1 MSAAPRAGGG
11 PGSRVVVEPWDPS
24 YGSPVAGSAFGPDAE
39 PEGTVDV
46 SREVDPSAWTPRTP
60 GRGPATTVVV
70 VDGVRRVD
78 ARLWVTDDRGTHA
91 GLAGSC
97 AAGTVVC
104 GPDGARL
111 GTVAV
116 RRLLVAPADVA
127 PIHVAG
133 APYEP
138 HTVPDDD
145 PDGLVAAVQD
155 RMREL
160 EAEVV
165 ADTTGAELV
174 LVDGPLRGRTA
185 VENAVG
191 YVKTHR
197 VAYLPPVV
205 ADVVAD
211 LSPGQRT
218 PLFLTRTSWARWSCY
233 VRLPHA
239 DGHPWAGV
247 VRIELPAT
255 LDTAAAVE
263 RADLVAATLPR
274 LASTPHRDPRA
285 PQNLLPIGGLEQAL
299 RRRLGDPALLYR
311 ALRSALR

>member
-1 MSAAPRAGGG
+1 V
-11 PGSRVVVEPWDPS
+11 SRVVVEPWDPS
-24 YGSPVAGSAFGPDAE
+24 YGSPVAGAAFGPDAE

-46 SREVDPSAWTPRTP
+46 SREVDPSAWAPR
-60 GRGPATTVVV
+60 RPAVTAAGTVVV

-78 ARLWVTDDRGTHA
+78 ARLWVTDERGVHA

-104 GPDGARL
+104 GPGAARVE
-111 GTVAV
+111 TVAV

-127 PIHVAG
+127 PIQVAG

-145 PDGLVAAVQD
+145 PEALVGAVQD
-155 RMREL
+155 RMRTL

-165 ADTTGAELV
+165 ARTTGADLV

-205 ADVVAD
+205 SDVVPELA
-211 LSPGQRT
+211 PGERT
-218 PLFLTRTSWARWSCY
+218 PLFLTRTSWSRWSCY

-239 DGHPWAGV
+239 EGHPWAGV
-247 VRIELPAT
+247 VRIELPST
-255 LDTAAAVE
+255 LDTAAAAA
-263 RADLVAATLPR
+263 RADVAAATLPR

-311 ALRSALR
+311 ALRAALG